1 MTGVSSQTKRAQRTP
16 STIRHLSALPRLNEL
31 PKKGKTVKNK
41 MALKLLTTF
50 GTSLLIAAAPQ
61 QSAAQGIP
69 SVKAAS
75 SMADFCEKGQAEY
88 PGGIAHMHPS
98 FKFNIC
104 WWLEDAGIEARTFDE
119 VVGALPE
126 HTGPSQPVWQATF
139 SKPAQMY
146 AERARAAA
154 ERGDNM
160 EASAAYK
167 KAAFYLRMNRIP
179 KRVPA
184 ADLHATEQAYAALG
198 KPLQRVAFK
207 TGGKEFMGYFRTPST
222 RPSGDAKLP
231 TLVILG
237 GLDNLKTEMI
247 RHSDYF
253 TSRGFATIVVENPDT
268 GENQLGFHPDSHV
281 MFDAIADYIKQRSDL
296 DASRVAVYGW
306 SMGGYLATLGG
317 LKNDL
322 YKAVVNIGGPSDS
335 SFGSAHCM
343 IAPAWIVAP
352 YTMFANMDP
361 RTTPRQTM
369 CNYYEA
375 FQLSRQVKTPTM
387 AQLQKPI
394 LMVNGIHEDL
404 VSKDE
409 PSSLAALGFNVTQ
422 LVYGGDGHTA
432 ELHMREHF
440 DFTANW
446 LMQRLKVAN

>member
-1 MTGVSSQTKRAQRTP
+1 M
-16 STIRHLSALPRLNEL
+16 
-31 PKKGKTVKNK
+31 KNK

-61 QSAAQGIP
+61 QSAAQSVP

-231 TLVILG
+231 TVVILG